1 MTSLFS
7 NAPLNDSSK
16 NTIIKFNEKE
26 DDKLIRADDMLALV
40 GADQSLSRDLS
51 GSSFSMLLSEELSQG
66 ELLRA
71 MSTLQD
77 DLFRSTPP
85 PPPSWLEHS
94 SGPPRGLY
102 FSSSSSMPGGPAYS
116 MQDGMTS
123 STAKPDVLECAIG
136 DSAAVPPSG
145 PAAAASETSMRSSCL
160 PLMPHH
166 AEPRMQ
172 GSSPPP
178 SLDVS

>member
-1 MTSLFS
+1 MSRSHAEGDSTQRSKEISGELSHTMTSLFS

-26 DDKLIRADDMLALV
+26 VSLCHPEARFDSVLSHPFILCTHAQDDKLIRADDMLALV

-85 PPPSWLEHS
+85 LLLA
-94 SGPPRGLY
+94 GL
-102 FSSSSSMPGGPAYS
+102 
-116 MQDGMTS
+116 
-123 STAKPDVLECAIG
+123 STAVDHPVA
-136 DSAAVPPSG
+136 STS
-145 PAAAASETSMRSSCL
+145 PAPARCRVARHTRCRTA
-160 PLMPHH
+160 
-166 AEPRMQ
+166 
-172 GSSPPP
+172 
-178 SLDVS
+178 

>member
-66 ELLRA
+66 E
-71 MSTLQD
+71 
-77 DLFRSTPP
+77 LFRSTPP

-145 PAAAASETSMRSSCL
+145 PAA
-160 PLMPHH
+160 
-166 AEPRMQ
+166 
-172 GSSPPP
+172 
-178 SLDVS
+178 